1 MANNSEIFNF
11 LHNSDTVTQITHL
24 GDSSNMSLESDKLK
38 GDGYYSRSDGIHT
51 VQYNLNGF
59 LGSIVV
65 QGTLAT
71 APIEEDWSTI
81 ASTMHQAVIEDEITR
96 NGGFIKNFTGNYVWV
111 RIAITNWSDGSVTS
125 IMLNH

>member
-11 LHNSDTVTQITHL
+11 LQNSDTVTQITHI

-51 VQYNLNGF
+51 VQYNLTGF

-71 APIEEDWSTI
+71 SPIEEDWSTI
-81 ASTMHQAVIEDEITR
+81 ASTIHQSVIEDETTR
-96 NGGFIKNFTGNYVWV
+96 NGAFVKNFTGNYVWV

>member
-11 LHNSDTVTQITHL
+11 LHNSDTVTQITHI

-51 VQYNLNGF
+51 VQYNINGF

-71 APIEEDWSTI
+71 SPIEEDWSTI